1 MEAKKYRTTKDSMFT
16 VLVPGDHG
24 GDYRDFMVDKGTRVK
39 IEGEDVF
46 VLGLDGKTWFLTS
59 QMVQVVLD
67 EVTPGLYELEP
78 ISDSKP

>member
-1 MEAKKYRTTKDSMFT
+1 MEAKRYRTTKDSMFT

-24 GDYRDFMVDKGTRVK
+24 GDYRDFMVDKGTLVK
-39 IEGEDVF
+39 IEGGDVF
-46 VLGLDGKTWFLTS
+46 ILGLDGKTWFLTS